1 MAITARTPKL
11 LFSVGSL
18 QRFCVYAVY
27 GANSN
32 DTVQVNTEFGNVAA
46 VDTLWV
52 PSTGAS
58 VTAACTVATNTLI
71 TLSPASIVTDDGF
84 LVVKGASLQQ

>member
-11 LFSVGSL
+11 LFSIGSS
-18 QRFCVYAVY
+18 QRLCVYAVY
-27 GANSN
+27 GANTS

-46 VDTLWV
+46 VNTLWI

-58 VTAACTVATNTLI
+58 VTAVCTVATNTLI
-71 TLSPASIVTDDGF
+71 TLSPASIVVDDGW
-84 LVVKGASLQQ
+84 LICMGAGIQQ